1 MSRIQQIALIC
12 ATLVS
17 SGMAQSAGGFCTA
30 DTDCTG
36 TNTNGVCQSGE
47 CGCATDLQCSSSA
60 NSFFA
65 DYCVA
70 NKCVRCRTTDQCGLS
85 STCTD
90 NACVVDSGCTCDTTC
105 ENDYKAKFWG
115 FSIGGAVLG
124 IIFIIVAS
132 VPCCCGK
139 DFDSANCPKIAGGLA
154 IVFGLLSIFFP
165 AFGVGAATEGAVE
178 DTCKSCTNGCTT
190 KQKDDMKTILNAFG
204 IFVAY
209 IAGGG
214 WLCIILGI
222 TAAAIGCCA
231 CCPCCGP
238 LKTKRDAAAA
248 GAPAA
253 QGTVVGQPA

>member
-1 MSRIQQIALIC
+1 
-12 ATLVS
+12 V
-17 SGMAQSAGGFCTA
+17 
-30 DTDCTG
+30 
-36 TNTNGVCQSGE
+36 
-47 CGCATDLQCSSSA
+47 
-60 NSFFA
+60 
-65 DYCVA
+65 
-70 NKCVRCRTTDQCGLS
+70 
-85 STCTD
+85 
-90 NACVVDSGCTCDTTC
+90 
-105 ENDYKAKFWG
+105 
-115 FSIGGAVLG
+115 
-124 IIFIIVAS
+124 
-132 VPCCCGK
+132 
-139 DFDSANCPKIAGGLA
+139 A
-154 IVFGLLSIFFP
+154 IVLGLLSIFFP

-178 DTCKSCTNGCTT
+178 DTCANCKNGCTT

-238 LKTKRDAAAA
+238 LKTKRDAAA